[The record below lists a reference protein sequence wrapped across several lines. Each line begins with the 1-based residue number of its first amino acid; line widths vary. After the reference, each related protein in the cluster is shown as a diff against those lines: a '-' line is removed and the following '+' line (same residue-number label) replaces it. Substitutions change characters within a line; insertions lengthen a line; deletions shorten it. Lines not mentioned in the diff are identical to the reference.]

1 MWRNFELTPGYKPV
15 MRRYLM
21 RIAASVLALVA
32 IIAIGMI
39 AVGLLDG
46 ASTPYWSEHNDFG
59 RLNKQIFK

>member
-1 MWRNFELTPGYKPV
+1 
-15 MRRYLM
+15 M
-21 RIAASVLALVA
+21 RIAASILALVA